1 MEAVMQRTHIDVAA
15 FASFTVFFAVG
26 AAAQDIA
33 GSSDHPAV
41 ARYKGATIRHQMRQD
56 FDSFTV
62 PLGPAD
68 KSEKKFKK
76 EEQLEGKVTKTLY
89 QAPAGASPLAVSR
102 SYQDALKSSGFE
114 ILYSCS
120 PKQCNEEGRAAVTL
134 GYAGTYLT
142 QLGGRS
148 PEDAG
153 TYLLTARHPTR
164 NVYVNVVA
172 FDIYGNPSRVFYTV
186 NVVEVK
192 PMQTEMVVVK
202 AEALA
207 SDIARTGHASIY
219 GIYFDTGKS
228 VIKPESKQAIAEIA
242 KLLSSQP
249 TLKLHVVGHTDNVGT
264 VASNMTLAK
273 QRAEAVVS
281 ALVSDHRIAA
291 ARLIA
296 NGVGPLAPVASN
308 AAEEGRAKNR
318 RVELVAQ

>member
-1 MEAVMQRTHIDVAA
+1 MQRKYLAA
-15 FASFTVFFAVG
+15 VVMTLLAAGFTAS

-33 GSSDHPAV
+33 GSSDHPVV
-41 ARYKGATIRHQMRQD
+41 ARYKGATIRAQNRQE
-56 FDSFTV
+56 FEAYTV

-76 EEQLEGKVTKTLY
+76 EEQVEGKVVKTLY

-102 SYQDALKSSGFE
+102 SYQDELKQNGFE
-114 ILYSCS
+114 ILYSCA
-120 PKQCNEEGRAAVTL
+120 PKQCNEEGRVAVTL
-134 GYAGTYLT
+134 GYSRTYLT

-148 PEDAG
+148 PDDPG
-153 TYLLTARHPTR
+153 TYLFTARHPKN
-164 NVYVNVVA
+164 NVYVVVVA
-172 FDIYGNPSRVFYTV
+172 FNIYGDSSKVFYTV

-207 SDIARTGHASIY
+207 IDITKTGHASIY
-219 GIYFDTGKS
+219 GIYFDTGKAI
-228 VIKPESKQAIAEIA
+228 IKPESKPVIDEIA
-242 KLLSSQP
+242 KLLNSQA

-264 VASNMTLAK
+264 LPSNMTLSK
-273 QRAEAVVS
+273 QRAEAVVNS
-281 ALVSDHRIAA
+281 LVNDHRIAT

-318 RVELVAQ
+318 RVELVGQ

>member
-1 MEAVMQRTHIDVAA
+1 MERKYLAAVVMTLLAA
-15 FASFTVFFAVG
+15 GFTASAT
-26 AAAQDIA
+26 AQDIA
-33 GSSDHPAV
+33 GSSDHPVV
-41 ARYKGATIRHQMRQD
+41 ARYKGATIRAQNRQE
-56 FDSFTV
+56 FEAFTV

-76 EEQLEGKVTKTLY
+76 EEQLEGKVVKTLY

-102 SYQDALKSSGFE
+102 SYEDALKQSGFE
-114 ILYSCS
+114 TLYACS
-120 PKQCNEEGRAAVTL
+120 PKQCNEEGRVAVTL
-134 GYAGTYLT
+134 GYSGTYLT

-148 PEDAG
+148 PDDAG
-153 TYLLTARHPTR
+153 TYLFTARHPKN
-164 NVYVNVVA
+164 NVYVVVVA
-172 FDIYGNPSRVFYTV
+172 FNIYGDPARVFYTV

-207 SDIARTGHASIY
+207 IDITKLGHASIY

-228 VIKPESKQAIAEIA
+228 VIKPESKQAIEEIA
-242 KLLSSQP
+242 KLLNSQA

-264 VASNMTLAK
+264 LASNMTLSK
-273 QRAEAVVS
+273 QRAEAVVK
-281 ALVSDHRIAA
+281 ALVNDHRIAA
-291 ARLIA
+291 SRLIA

>member
-1 MEAVMQRTHIDVAA
+1 MHKTTLRNLRIASAILWLAA
-15 FASFTVFFAVG
+15 AG
-26 AAAQDIA
+26 AGISAAQDIA
-33 GSSDHPAV
+33 GSSDHPVV
-41 ARYKGATIRHQMRQD
+41 ASYKGATIRAQNRQE

-68 KSEKKFKK
+68 KSERKFKK
-76 EEQLEGKVTKTLY
+76 EEQVEGKVVKTLY

-102 SYQDALKSSGFE
+102 SYQDALKQSGSE

-134 GYAGTYLT
+134 GYSGTYLGP
-142 QLGGRS
+142 LGGHS
-148 PEDAG
+148 PDDAG
-153 TYLLTARHPTR
+153 TYLFTARHPKN
-164 NVYVNVVA
+164 NVYVVVVA
-172 FDIYGNPSRVFYTV
+172 FNIWGDPSRVFYTV

-202 AEALA
+202 AQELA
-207 SDIARTGHASIY
+207 NDITKTGHASIY
-219 GIYFDTGKS
+219 GIYFDTGKAI
-228 VIKPESKQAIAEIA
+228 VKPESKPVIAEIA
-242 KLLSSQP
+242 KLLNSQA
-249 TLKLHVVGHTDNVGT
+249 TLKLHVVGHTDNVGSL
-264 VASNMTLAK
+264 ASNMTLSK
-273 QRAEAVVS
+273 QRAEAVVN
-281 ALVSDHRIAA
+281 ALVNDHRIAA

>member
-1 MEAVMQRTHIDVAA
+1 MQRNYLAA
-15 FASFTVFFAVG
+15 AVTTLLAAGFTAS

-33 GSSDHPAV
+33 GSSDHPVV
-41 ARYKGATIRHQMRQD
+41 ARYKGATIRAQNRQE
-56 FDSFTV
+56 FDSFAV

-76 EEQLEGKVTKTLY
+76 EEQLEGKVVKTLY
-89 QAPAGASPLAVSR
+89 QAPAGVSPLAVSR
-102 SYQDALKSSGFE
+102 SYQDALKQNGFE

-134 GYAGTYLT
+134 GYSGTYLS

-148 PEDAG
+148 PDDAG
-153 TYLLTARHPTR
+153 TYLFTARHPKN
-164 NVYVNVVA
+164 NVYVVVVA
-172 FDIYGNPSRVFYTV
+172 FNIWNDPSKVFYTV

-207 SDIARTGHASIY
+207 NDITKLGHASIY

-228 VIKPESKQAIAEIA
+228 VIKPESKPVVDEIA
-242 KLLSSQP
+242 KLLNSQA

-264 VASNMTLAK
+264 LASNMTLSK
-273 QRAEAVVS
+273 QRAEAVVN
-281 ALVSDHRIAA
+281 ALVNEHRIAA
-291 ARLIA
+291 ARMIA

-318 RVELVAQ
+318 RVELVGQ